1 MGRCRGLDFLGA
13 VCLDLSFMFRFCNP
27 EWANRFK
34 WIVSELVLEGT
45 FTEKLASIPCTIS
58 GLVALGNSVSI
69 LKEGFLWSVANG
81 RRAGEKNNN
90 SRPVSQRQL
99 TLIVSCP
106 CRRVMTL
113 VNNVLLPRLPLL
125 TESKAHVLDCSSSS
139 WSNLTTAPTNVS
151 GIGPR

>member
-1 MGRCRGLDFLGA
+1 MGQVRS
-13 VCLDLSFMFRFCNP
+13 LDLSFMFRICNP
-27 EWANRFK
+27 EWANRFN

-45 FTEKLASIPCTIS
+45 STEKLASIPCTTS
-58 GLVALGNSVSI
+58 GMVALGDSVSI
-69 LKEGFLWSVANG
+69 LKEVFLWSVANG
-81 RRAGEKNNN
+81 RRAGEKNDD
-90 SRPVSQRQL
+90 SLPVSQRQL

-113 VNNVLLPRLPLL
+113 VNKVLLPRLPLL
-125 TESKAHVLDCSSSS
+125 TESKAQVLDCSSSS